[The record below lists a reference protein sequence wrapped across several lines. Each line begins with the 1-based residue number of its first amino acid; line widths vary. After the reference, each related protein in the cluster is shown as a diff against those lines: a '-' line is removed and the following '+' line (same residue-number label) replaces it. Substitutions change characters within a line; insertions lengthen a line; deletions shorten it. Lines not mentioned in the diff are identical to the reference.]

1 MIIRGLSGK
10 ISARA
15 PRRVSEFPM
24 RDSDT
29 SISAYRMLSRAA
41 FYMLLLAW
49 ISLGAYIFLIMRN
62 DGSDADIINYFLSI
76 EEYGIRFRALV
87 LLAPLILSVLSY
99 LIHERA
105 KLFKKTLLAEKELRQ
120 KTIELENINELLTR
134 ENIARKK
141 AEDQLVHHAFYDSL
155 TNLPNRALFIDHLQS
170 ALERRRVDRGA
181 RFAVMILDVD
191 RFKVINDSL
200 GHAIGDQLLL
210 QLSQRLRE
218 IVRPGDTVAYL
229 GGDEFAI
236 LMEDAKETWYVDELA
251 DRIRDAMRTA
261 FNVFGHEIFATLSI
275 GTVLS
280 VAAEYS
286 EPEELIR
293 DADTAMN
300 HAKGRGNACHAIFD
314 PAMHAEVTTVLWL
327 ETELRKGL
335 EQNELTV
342 YYQPIISL
350 ENYRILGF
358 EALARWQHPE
368 RGLLLPLDFMTV
380 AEESGLIVPIS
391 YRVIHEAC
399 WQVRQW
405 QIKFPGYRNLTASV
419 NVSAKVFSQPDFY
432 EIIEQILRETSLDAG
447 SLRIEIIEKVVIDN
461 PEPAAAL
468 MKRMKNLNIRFD
480 IDGFGTGYSA
490 LNYLRH
496 FPIDGL
502 KIDRSF
508 IKMLPFDRYN
518 AEIVRT
524 IIALAETL
532 KLEVIAE
539 GIETS
544 RQLEEFKAMKG
555 KFAQGFF
562 LFEPMDSKA
571 AENLLA

>member
-1 MIIRGLSGK
+1 MGD
-10 ISARA
+10 
-15 PRRVSEFPM
+15 SE
-24 RDSDT
+24 S
-29 SISAYRMLSRAA
+29 SISAYRLLSRVAV
-41 FYMLLLAW
+41 YVVLLAW
-49 ISLGAYIFLIMRN
+49 IFVGACVFFIMRN
-62 DGSDADIINYFLSI
+62 DGSEAGIVNYFLSV

-87 LLAPLILSVLSY
+87 LLAPFILSVLAY
-99 LIHERA
+99 LINERA
-105 KLFKKTLLAEKELRQ
+105 KLFKKTLRAEKELRQ
-120 KTIELENINELLTR
+120 KNIELENTNELLSR

-141 AEDQLVHHAFYDSL
+141 AEEQLLHHAFYDSL
-155 TNLPNRALFIDHLQS
+155 TSLPNRALFIDHLQG

-181 RFAVMILDVD
+181 RFAVMLLDVD

-200 GHAIGDQLLL
+200 GHVMGDQMLVS
-210 QLSQRLRE
+210 LSQRLKE
-218 IVRPGDTVAYL
+218 IVRPGDTVAHF

-236 LMEDAKETWYVDELA
+236 LMEDAKESWYVDDLA
-251 DRIRDAMRTA
+251 DRIKDAMRTA
-261 FNVFGHEIFATLSI
+261 FQVFGHEIFATVSI

-280 VAAEYS
+280 DAAEYS
-286 EPEELIR
+286 QPEELIR
-293 DADTAMN
+293 DADTAIH
-300 HAKGRGNACHAIFD
+300 HAKACGNACHTIFD

-335 EQNELTV
+335 QHNELTV

-350 ENYRILGF
+350 GDNRIIGF

-368 RGLLLPLDFMTV
+368 RGLLLPMDFMTV

-405 QIKFPGYRNLTASV
+405 HMQFPAYRSMTVSV
-419 NVSAKVFSQPDFY
+419 NISARVFSQPDFY
-432 EIIEQILRETSLDAG
+432 ETVEQILHETGLDAG
-447 SLRIEIIEKVVIDN
+447 SLKMEIVEKMVMDN
-461 PEPAAAL
+461 PEPVAAL
-468 MKRMKNLNIRFD
+468 MKRLKNLNVRFYV
-480 IDGFGTGYSA
+480 DGFGTGYSA

-496 FPIDGL
+496 FPVDGL

-532 KLEVIAE
+532 ELEVIAE
-539 GIETS
+539 GIETK
-544 RQLEEFKAMKG
+544 RQLEEFKAMQG
-555 KFAQGFF
+555 KYGQGFF

-571 AENLLA
+571 AENLLV